1 VLISEITGYLS
12 PISGNKHPPD
22 ASIFASPAHV
32 KWYMEVIGQ
41 GFNLP
46 LEDMAIT
53 NHDVDIYARW
63 LFEQDTRPLAVAKEG
78 LEQEFFQII
87 FHQFSLL
94 FQPRIAK
101 STSSTS
107 FHTASSSHT
116 VQNQYQKSFHINMLP
131 VHNHVVPLSFT
142 SPPSTTSS
150 SSSTNQAP
158 PPPPPPPPPQQQP
171 QQQSSQHSLNTTNNN
186 NTQATVLKETLSQLV
201 QRHIEL
207 CKKTLKVFAMAAR
220 TLKLS
225 TDTWAVLLKVMLGIT
240 DYLLK
245 EPMGESS
252 SLGVMNMADE
262 LCDSLLQV

>member
-1 VLISEITGYLS
+1 
-12 PISGNKHPPD
+12 
-22 ASIFASPAHV
+22 
-32 KWYMEVIGQ
+32 MEVIGQ

-63 LFEQDTRPLAVAKEG
+63 LFEQDTRPLAVSQEG

-101 STSSTS
+101 SNTAS
-107 FHTASSSHT
+107 FHTASLNT
-116 VQNQYQKSFHINMLP
+116 NTIQNQYQKSFHVNMLP
-131 VHNHVVPLSFT
+131 VHSHVVPLSFT
-142 SPPSTTSS
+142 APPSTTATTSS
-150 SSSTNQAP
+150 SNP
-158 PPPPPPPPPQQQP
+158 PPPPSQP
-171 QQQSSQHSLNTTNNN
+171 QHQSSQHSLNTSNNN
-186 NTQATVLKETLSQLV
+186 NNNAQATVLKETLSQLV

-207 CKKTLKVFAMAAR
+207 CKKTLKVFAMAGR

-225 TDTWAVLLKVMLGIT
+225 TDTWAVLLKVILGIT

-245 EPMGESS
+245 EPIGESNN
-252 SLGVMNMADE
+252 SLGVTNMADE
-262 LCDSLLQV
+262 LCDSLLQVQKQAYTKKKESLLDY